1 MMKVQL
7 ITEKGGAP
15 RELEVPHG
23 TPIGE
28 ICKWVQEDLP
38 YIVVAAKADNR
49 LVDLEY
55 QVIRNCTIELVD
67 ISSQAGNL
75 IYQYSLSFVFLKAV
89 RDVLGNVECEI
100 ENAQNKGLYI
110 TLQMKGRPKE
120 EQVRRIEARMWEMVV
135 EDTPFLIR
143 RIPRDEYLAWTRED
157 GRDELTR
164 LIEGAREAD
173 EIFRYEIDGYK
184 DMFYGLLTPSAGYL
198 KIFELRKYRGGVLL
212 RFPQTNS
219 PDRIP
224 PYRDEKKMFYAFE
237 EQSEWDDIL
246 GIHYLADLNDAIAE
260 GRERELIQLSEAL
273 HEKKVAEIADLIK
286 KEHKRIVL
294 IAGPSSSGKTTFAR
308 RLCIQLAVNGLRPM
322 YMGTDDY
329 FVEREDTPLDEKG
342 EPDYENLSA
351 IDIELFNDNMNA
363 LLGGEEVDM
372 PTFNFLTGHKEFGK
386 RLTRIDEDQLI
397 VIEGIHALNERLT
410 EFIPKDEKF
419 KIYISP
425 LTQLNIDAHNRIS
438 TTDERMLR
446 RMVRDYLY
454 RGHDAAETI
463 RNWPKVR
470 RGEDKNIFPFS
481 GEADVLFNSYHV
493 YEISVLRKYAY
504 PLLRKIKRDQPEY
517 TDAQRMLQFLAF
529 FNPIENDSIIVNNSI
544 LREFIGGSVFVD

>member
-7 ITEKGGAP
+7 ITEKGGEP

-143 RIPRDEYLAWTRED
+143 RIPRDEYLAWTIED

-294 IAGPSSSGKTTFAR
+294 IAGPSSSGKTTTSN
-308 RLCIQLAVNGLRPM
+308 RLCAQLRALGYRPFPVEV
-322 YMGTDDY
+322 DNY
-329 FVEREDTPLDEKG
+329 FHSRDKTPKDADGNYDFECIGALDTEQFNEDMSRLLKG
-342 EPDYENLSA
+342 ETVEIPK
-351 IDIELFNDNMNA
+351 
-363 LLGGEEVDM
+363 
-372 PTFNFLTGHKEFGK
+372 FNFRTG
-386 RLTRIDEDQLI
+386 TREYNGNYLKLEKNDIL
-397 VIEGIHALNERLT
+397 VIEGIHCLNDAMSYSLPAES
-410 EFIPKDEKF
+410 KY
-419 KIYISP
+419 KIYVSC
-425 LTQLNIDAHNRIS
+425 LTQMNIDEHNRFPTS
-438 TTDERMLR
+438 DARLLR
-446 RMVRDYLY
+446 RIVRDART
-454 RGHDAAETI
+454 RGYDARSTLA
-463 RNWPKVR
+463 RWPSVN
-470 RGEDKNIFPFS
+470 RGEHVNIFPYQDS
-481 GEADVLFNSYHV
+481 ADAIFNSALI
-493 YEISVLRKYAY
+493 YETAVMKPYVEA
-504 PLLRKIKRDQPEY
+504 LLFGVPRGCHEYVEAKRLLKFLDY
-517 TDAQRMLQFLAF
+517 FLAV
-529 FNPIENDSIIVNNSI
+529 PSDIIPLTSIC
-544 LREFIGGSVFVD
+544 REFIGGGIYKV